1 MKTQK
6 ITILCLR
13 WLSSKKVSNIGN
25 LTTQGLPTYNII
37 YQPSEAHGYPP
48 LRTGNT
54 GYPVPSVLPPPLH
67 RRQHLAPY
75 DLMAF
80 TVVGKAKME
89 SGSSKVRFEESLVL
103 LHTETKPI
111 PTILSSLYTSEK
123 NSELMFENGDFGT

>member
-1 MKTQK
+1 M
-6 ITILCLR
+6 
-13 WLSSKKVSNIGN
+13 SNIGN

-37 YQPSEAHGYPP
+37 YQPSEAHGFPP

-67 RRQHLAPY
+67 LALY

-80 TVVGKAKME
+80 TVVRKVKME
-89 SGSSKVRFEESLVL
+89 SGSNKVRFEESLVL
-103 LHTETKPI
+103 LRTETKPI

-123 NSELMFENGDFGT
+123 NSELTFENSDLDT